1 MKTFEK
7 HKIKPT
13 IYPMKIFVSIFMV
26 LALVMTTSF
35 PATSHAMMPHDSAKV
50 EKAEASSEHGDCHKH
65 AKAEQSD
72 KTAQNDKESG
82 KCCDKGMCKCIG
94 STCHS
99 GLSKIFGNGSESL
112 FRLTASKS
120 SFGFTNDAL
129 SNRLKRPPKA

>member
-1 MKTFEK
+1 MR
-7 HKIKPT
+7 
-13 IYPMKIFVSIFMV
+13 IFVNMFMV

-50 EKAEASSEHGDCHKH
+50 EKAEASSDEGDCHKH

-72 KTAQNDKESG
+72 KKAQNDKESG

-94 STCHS
+94 SSCHS

-120 SFGFTNDAL
+120 SFGYTNDVVESAL
-129 SNRLKRPPKA
+129 ANRLKRPPKA